1 MKKGL
6 LLFLVLHLF
15 VLSCTSTRPVV
26 DNSAVLKDYQQ
37 PFKIFGVGY
46 AEPGYN
52 ILTLTDANNK
62 YVVIKER
69 QKNTFKVGD
78 IYNP

>member
-6 LLFLVLHLF
+6 LLLLVLQLFHLN
-15 VLSCTSTRPVV
+15 CTSTRPVI
-26 DNSAVLKDYQQ
+26 DNRVVLKDYQG

-46 AEPGYN
+46 AEPGYS
-52 ILTLTDANNK
+52 ILTLTDVNNK
-62 YVVIKER
+62 YIVIKEQ
-69 QKNTFKVGD
+69 QKNNFKVGE